1 MKFFAEQWNGDQ
13 SYWDGK
19 TVRRCAKEKKQE
31 SKQPTTTH
39 MYQIEKK
46 NTTMTVSLSLQLK
59 SLEPMCV
66 LRFAPFLV
74 YIFSKFPRNRMQY
87 YICIHLFNFNK
98 IKAKMFCNRYHLN
111 EIVKCVCSLHIVS
124 QIPHTNPTYILCDN
138 HISLSWTI
146 VVESDYECILVGHE
160 YESRILVVAIART
173 PYSNRRTR
181 ARSLMCFLRFVIFWT
196 HFFFRLFLLS
206 SFISIGFIEIKK
218 TTNMMLLL
226 RVCFVS
232 CIIFIYV

>member
-1 MKFFAEQWNGDQ
+1 MAINRIGIERSTTVYKRE
-13 SYWDGK
+13 K
-19 TVRRCAKEKKQE
+19 TRIK
-31 SKQPTTTH
+31 TTDDNAH
-39 MYQIEKK
+39 VLNPKK
-46 NTTMTVSLSLQLK
+46 NTTMTVSLSLQLI

-74 YIFSKFPRNRMQY
+74 YIFSKFPRNWMQY

-196 HFFFRLFLLS
+196 HFFSSIFALLIH
-206 SFISIGFIEIKK
+206 FNRFYWNKKK
-218 TTNMMLLL
+218 TNQHDVVVTCLL
-226 RVCFVS
+226 RVLYHFHICVTVQ
-232 CIIFIYV
+232 CRR

>member
-1 MKFFAEQWNGDQ
+1 MFWG
-13 SYWDGK
+13 
-19 TVRRCAKEKKQE
+19 
-31 SKQPTTTH
+31 
-39 MYQIEKK
+39 
-46 NTTMTVSLSLQLK
+46 L
-59 SLEPMCV
+59 
-66 LRFAPFLV
+66 LRFWFTFLV
-74 YIFSKFPRNRMQY
+74 NSPRNRMQY

-146 VVESDYECILVGHE
+146 VVESDYECIFGWAWI
-160 YESRILVVAIART
+160 RIAYISCSNCADAF
-173 PYSNRRTR
+173 YSNRRTR
-181 ARSLMCFLRFVIFWT
+181 ARSCVFFVLSISGHIFFSSIFALLIHFNRFY
-196 HFFFRLFLLS
+196 
-206 SFISIGFIEIKK
+206 GNQKK
-218 TTNMMLLL
+218 RETTNMMLLL